1 MRMIC
6 SPEFLLPGK
15 KAARV
20 QWLRTGSFS
29 PKLQLS
35 GLGIV
40 SKLTNSAASTRI
52 SEAQNHPLES
62 PPSATSS
69 PHPRAQQN
77 KLCKNETWETL
88 HSKGQPHTGTLL
100 DQQSCQEENKE
111 LQPELPYENHL
122 LLFFKPKLSS
132 VEVSDLFWGCSRVI
146 FLVLF
151 DSIKKISC
159 SLWEHPALKS
169 RNWSLA
175 LWDSLSNNSP
185 LFSEDLYAPN
195 SISICYKCNIATG
208 DKLSCDV
215 NQCSASDVKELD
227 QISSAA
233 TLTQCWWIAYSIS
246 REVRTIKFECQE
258 Q

>member
-6 SPEFLLPGK
+6 SPGFLLPGK

-20 QWLRTGSFS
+20 QWLRTGFFS
-29 PKLQLS
+29 PKFQLS

-62 PPSATSS
+62 LPSAISP
-69 PHPRAQQN
+69 PHPRTQQN

-100 DQQSCQEENKE
+100 DLYKSE

-122 LLFFKPKLSS
+122 LLFSKPKLSS
-132 VEVSDLFWGCSRVI
+132 AEVSDLFWGCGRVI

-159 SLWEHPALKS
+159 SLREHSALKS
-169 RNWSLA
+169 RNWSRA
-175 LWDSLSNNSP
+175 QWDSLSNNSS

-215 NQCSASDVKELD
+215 NQCSGSDVKELH
-227 QISSAA
+227 QISSAV
-233 TLTQCWWIAYSIS
+233 TLTQCWWIAHSIS